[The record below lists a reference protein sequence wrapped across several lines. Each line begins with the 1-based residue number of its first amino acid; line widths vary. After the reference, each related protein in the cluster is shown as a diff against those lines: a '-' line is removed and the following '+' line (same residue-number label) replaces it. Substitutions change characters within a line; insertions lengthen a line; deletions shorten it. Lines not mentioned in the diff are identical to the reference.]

1 MAPQT
6 AYRSMAIC
14 STCGRSLQDG
24 FVSCPF
30 DGTELAGSSKS
41 KNLRESF
48 KSDDRD
54 AIPLEWKIRIIAS
67 VGAISAI
74 GFLIWYV
81 TSNF

>member
-1 MAPQT
+1 MAAQL

-14 STCGRSLQDG
+14 KTCGRSLQEG

-30 DGTELAGSSKS
+30 DGTDLGAKNT

-48 KSDDRD
+48 KPAGRD
-54 AIPLEWKIRIIAS
+54 SISLEWKIRIIAS
-67 VGAISAI
+67 IGAVSAI

-81 TSNF
+81 TGNL